1 MSSKP
6 RGAGKRRA
14 EDTAPRTNTASSVR
28 GKSISQPFP
37 LPHDDEF
44 PIRTPGTGIALPL
57 DAGGAARLRI
67 STAASDYDSLHQT
80 GIAVS
85 DFSGTRSPSLLRK
98 SPPPPPE
105 AQFLRH
111 SQGRKPNQPSG
122 LTNSVTSVPGS
133 NVELSQKKKS
143 SMKSVLGRL
152 FGRKRKDLQPPRT
165 AGRAE
170 QHRSDPSA
178 LKSNTQ
184 GTTSSPKR
192 SASMPINEF
201 NRALRSHSIIVED
214 LFQHTGHEGD
224 TTRDHAPGSSQGR
237 IRRATT
243 TSRIWMPNTKQG
255 YGQDWTGL
263 SPRPASS
270 YARGSKDVSDAE
282 AIETNGGA
290 GISGNIYKRRSRSHG
305 ELQEA
310 SRRQGITRRRSDEI
324 RYWRESYDP
333 GLLSPM
339 SSNRPETEEH
349 VPDEVEDTCA
359 GHVPQ
364 YEPFNF
370 ELAGM
375 RITQAASLEQRVQQ
389 LEDRMIQMERAVSRI
404 RQEEPLQLHD
414 PSEQNLARYRSSS
427 GTRPATRQSGVS
439 LPKRHRYRDTQAQGD
454 FHSSSQGS
462 QFRSSSRG
470 SSRPSRPSTS
480 RHVFQPPGPDMISST
495 TFVRSE
501 VPPGSARPL
510 STPTTIRGIPSSSLT
525 LPTEKPLTG
534 EHYNALTNM
543 IVAEQSARQRLESVV
558 LGLQRQLQTA
568 LKPGTAG
575 GVDDGNFPGF
585 EQDESSDDGRFVHE
599 EFRTPFEE
607 RSQFI
612 DEIFSEGPSKV
623 ADETSAPRT
632 LSLSQITMGRR
643 IPPSLNT

>member
-6 RGAGKRRA
+6 RGVGKRRA
-14 EDTAPRTNTASSVR
+14 EDTARTNTASSVR

-57 DAGGAARLRI
+57 DAASAA
-67 STAASDYDSLHQT
+67 
-80 GIAVS
+80 
-85 DFSGTRSPSLLRK
+85 RK
-98 SPPPPPE
+98 SPPPSSE
-105 AQFLRH
+105 AQILRY
-111 SQGRKPNQPSG
+111 SQGRRPNQPSG
-122 LTNSVTSVPGS
+122 LTNSVASIPGS
-133 NVELSQKKKS
+133 NVEISQRKKS

-152 FGRKRKDLQPPRT
+152 FGRKRKDVQPPRT
-165 AGRAE
+165 AERAE

-178 LKSNTQ
+178 LKSYTQ

-192 SASMPINEF
+192 SASMPFNEF
-201 NRALRSHSIIVED
+201 NRALRSHSIVAED
-214 LFQHTGHEGD
+214 LFQPTEHESD
-224 TTRDHAPGSSQGR
+224 TNRDDAPGGSQDR
-237 IRRATT
+237 IRRATSP
-243 TSRIWMPNTKQG
+243 SRIWMPTTKRG

-282 AIETNGGA
+282 AMKTYEGA
-290 GISGNIYKRRSRSHG
+290 VTSGNISKRRSRSHG
-305 ELQEA
+305 ELLEA
-310 SRRQGITRRRSDEI
+310 SKRQGIIRRRSDEI

-349 VPDEVEDTCA
+349 VPDEGEETCI

-375 RITQAASLEQRVQQ
+375 RITQAASLEQRVQH
-389 LEDRMIQMERAVSRI
+389 LEDRMIQMERAVSRV
-404 RQEEPLQLHD
+404 RQEEPLPLHHH
-414 PSEQNLARYRSSS
+414 PEQHLTRYRSSS

-439 LPKRHRYRDTQAQGD
+439 VPKRHRYRETQAQND
-454 FHSSSQGS
+454 FTSGSHSSQI
-462 QFRSSSRG
+462 RPSSRG

-480 RHVFQPPGPDMISST
+480 RHVCQTPGPDMISST

-501 VPPGSARPL
+501 VPPGPAHPL
-510 STPTTIRGIPSSSLT
+510 STPKTIRGIPSSSLT

-543 IVAEQSARQRLESVV
+543 IVAEQLARQRLESVV
-558 LGLQRQLQTA
+558 LGLQRQLQSA
-568 LKPGTAG
+568 LQPGTAG
-575 GVDDGNFPGF
+575 GVDVGNFPGF
-585 EQDESSDDGRFVHE
+585 EQHECSDDDRFVHE
-599 EFRTPFEE
+599 EFRTPSEE
-607 RSQFI
+607 RSQFV
-612 DEIFSEGPSKV
+612 DEIFSEVPSKM
-623 ADETSAPRT
+623 ADETSASRT

-643 IPPSLNT
+643 ISPSLTT